1 MDIVAKTP
9 SQRAPPPGHHYY
21 ECQGLVCGSDT
32 TMTDDDLLRDVRDLT
47 PFLNLNASQDDVG
60 SLIITS
66 TSSELAETLSRFQS
80 PIVICRRYNDCT
92 VDHNRRAGNIPR
104 TGTAADG

>member
-9 SQRAPPPGHHYY
+9 SQRALPPGHYFY
-21 ECQGLVCGSDT
+21 ECQGPVCGSAT

-47 PFLNLNASQDDVG
+47 PLLNLNASQDELG

-66 TSSELAETLSRFQS
+66 TSSELAETISRLHS
-80 PIVICRRYNDCT
+80 PIVICRR
-92 VDHNRRAGNIPR
+92 
-104 TGTAADG
+104 